1 MSSSIKDHL
10 DFLRLLAITHKKQRL
25 QLLRTINNS
34 QFDIL
39 IEVVYHILKGVCS
52 LTKEEEVKIKKKQ
65 RTFLRQ
71 FIDKKVNKR
80 VKKDIL
86 IRIQS
91 LIPTL
96 LSSVKRYLINN
107 GKRGRTSSE
116 RKILEIA
123 GRSRDDSK
131 KSERDI
137 QLKNR

>member
-1 MSSSIKDHL
+1 M
-10 DFLRLLAITHKKQRL
+10 
-25 QLLRTINNS
+25 
-34 QFDIL
+34 
-39 IEVVYHILKGVCS
+39 VYNILKGFCS
-52 LTKEEEVKIKKKQ
+52 LTKEEEVKLKKQ
-65 RTFLRQ
+65 RTLLRQ
-71 FIDKKVNKR
+71 LIDKKVNKR

-116 RKILEIA
+116 RKISEIA

-137 QLKNR
+137 RLKNR